1 MPRWKANVLVL
12 CAAQLLT
19 QMGFSAYLPSM
30 SFFVQDLL
38 GGGYAET
45 TRWVALL
52 NSVDSFA
59 MMAVAPLWGALA
71 DRFGRKLMVGRAT
84 LAGSLFILPMAF
96 VTDPSQLLVLRAAQG
111 IFCGTVSAAMTL
123 VATETPEE
131 HLGFALGLMQMA
143 QFVGRAIG
151 PTAGG
156 LVADAMGWRAVYPL
170 CSGLMGLAFLGIV
183 LFVREHF
190 VRPPKRETPP
200 ERRGLAMGG
209 LHDLLTGNMAALLFV
224 LWALS
229 MAMNVVSPVLPLYV
243 KALRPDAS
251 HIATLA
257 GATMSVT
264 ALTSSLAALTI
275 GRLGDRR
282 GQKPV
287 LIACVLGA
295 VVIYIPQALVST
307 PVQLLALRAIE
318 GVFVGGMTPASNALL
333 AKSTPAS
340 RRGAAFGLSA
350 SMGSAGR
357 AMGPL
362 AGAAAANTWGMPS
375 AFWVTAVVYAVT
387 AAVVSLLVRPREAA
401 VAPPQSTPRP
411 APVVPNPHPTGPRL
425 RQ

>member
-1 MPRWKANVLVL
+1 MPRWKLNLLVL

-30 SFFVQDLL
+30 SYFVQDLV
-38 GGGYAET
+38 GGGYAEA

-52 NSVDSFA
+52 NSVDGLA
-59 MMAVAPLWGALA
+59 MMAVAPVWGALS

-84 LAGSLFILPMAF
+84 LAGALLILPMAF
-96 VTDPSQLLVLRAAQG
+96 VSNPSQLLALRAAQG
-111 IFCGTVSAAMTL
+111 VFCGTVSAAMTL

-156 LVADAMGWRAVYPL
+156 LVADAAGWRAVYPL
-170 CSGLMGLAFLGIV
+170 CSALMGLAFLGIV
-183 LFVREHF
+183 LLVREHF
-190 VRPPKRETPP
+190 VRPPREKAPL
-200 ERRGLAMGG
+200 ERRGPRAAG
-209 LHDLLTGNMAALLFV
+209 LRELLSGNLVALLFV

-229 MAMNVVSPVLPLYV
+229 MATNLVSPVLPLYV

-264 ALTSSLAALTI
+264 ALTSSLAALYI

-295 VVIYIPQALVST
+295 MIVYVPQALVTT
-307 PVQLLALRAIE
+307 PVQLIAWRAIE
-318 GVFVGGMTPASNALL
+318 GIFVGGMTPASNALL

-340 RRGAAFGLSA
+340 RRGAAFGISA
-350 SMGSAGR
+350 SVGSAGR

-362 AGAAAANTWGMPS
+362 AGAAAANGWGMPS
-375 AFWVTAVVYAVT
+375 AFLVNAGVYALT
-387 AAVVSLLVRPREAA
+387 AAVAALAVRTQASAQAPSL
-401 VAPPQSTPRP
+401 APTPAPASPDLSTDRP
-411 APVVPNPHPTGPRL
+411 APR
-425 RQ
+425 